1 MKKSLALGTLLLAG
15 LLIFGCSLGGKTYHL
30 ISGTSCLEVQANDPD
45 LVHVLELLDYKK
57 GSCPSSYK
65 ISKGCE
71 YIDSSYGATFTYYI
85 SDYTNAEMQEFCDI
99 LGGVLVD

>member
-15 LLIFGCSLGGKTYHL
+15 LLIFGCSLGGKVYHL
-30 ISGTSCLEVQANDPD
+30 LEGTSCIEVQANDPD

-65 ISKGCE
+65 TSKGCE
-71 YIDSSYGATFTYYI
+71 YLDSSYGATFTYYI